1 VALRTVA
8 LALDIAEALMPTAAR
23 FTPSLLDEA
32 TLESLF
38 VGRHHFVDDCVAR
51 VRKAAKSSA
60 RSAKLFVGP
69 RGAGKTHLLSLVNYR
84 CRHLEEFGNSFQ
96 IAWLPEDLWTIDSLA
111 SLLKE
116 IVRSIDPELPDA
128 DIGLTETPI
137 ETLRRAVSLC
147 GPVVVLIEN
156 IDQVFEAMGESGQ
169 RELRALIENTGSLLL
184 IATSTRSNESLNN
197 QASPFYGFF
206 DTTEL
211 EQFSIDDAAMM
222 LKRIADQ
229 NGNKELSAFLDT
241 PRARQRLAAISHL
254 AGGQPRVWSLLASGL
269 TVEGLDD
276 LVGVLMERF
285 DDLTPYYQ
293 EQMGR
298 LSLNER
304 KTVRALTD
312 LDHSCTVKDLAA
324 ETGIDQRSIS
334 KTISDLRQKGW
345 VRQRTGPIVD
355 LADGRHSYYDLAEP
369 LARLAFQLKESRG
382 KPIRLIVD
390 FLKLWFDTQSLESAR
405 ERDQPVSGYLDDA
418 LLRDHVDEARELL
431 ELLDGLQSIRLRP
444 LRIPKK
450 PMPHLLSLLHQLD
463 DGVLRLATQDGA
475 CLLALPLALTT
486 PVEQW
491 LRGGWPIARVRLK
504 LAEAALGLGD
514 PRAWIAKLEGLAVAL
529 MGEDQSRAYGL
540 LGILYELNG
549 QPELSVASFENFR
562 SCASW
567 QDAVDLA
574 AACMRLGQISTAM
587 QLTIEEPTKSPGT
600 IDHWI
605 MKRGAI
611 RFVGFASQGYFE
623 SAVSEL
629 VAGFYFLP
637 NPGMFV
643 ADLMRSIYPEVST
656 LNFWGH

>member
-1 VALRTVA
+1 
-8 LALDIAEALMPTAAR
+8 MPTAAR

-32 TLESLF
+32 TLEFLF

-51 VRKAAKSSA
+51 VRKAATGTA

-84 CRHLEEFGNSFQ
+84 CRHLEEFGKTFQ
-96 IAWLPEDLWTIDSLA
+96 VAWLPEDLWTIDSLA

-116 IVRSIDPELPDA
+116 IVRAIEPSLPNA
-128 DIGLTETPI
+128 DIGLTEKPI

-169 RELRALIENTGSLLL
+169 RELRALIENTGNLLL
-184 IATSTRSNESLNN
+184 IATSTRSNESLTN

-211 EQFSIDDAAMM
+211 EQFSVDDAAVM

-229 NGNKELSAFLDT
+229 NSNTELSAFLDT

-293 EQMGR
+293 EQMAR

-304 KTVRALTD
+304 KTVRALAD

-345 VRQRTGPIVD
+345 VRQRTGPIVNM
-355 LADGRHSYYDLAEP
+355 ADGRHSYYDLAEP

-390 FLKLWFDTQSLESAR
+390 FLTLWFDEQTFANSSQSPESLRYIAEVKFENLVGRFVTLFSETPFRIDFVPPVIANANRVLELSSGLDSALADLSAGDASR
-405 ERDQPVSGYLDDA
+405 LLGLPSGLVGLMDEQIRSGA
-418 LLRDHVDEARELL
+418 SIELLR
-431 ELLDGLQSIRLRP
+431 
-444 LRIPKK
+444 
-450 PMPHLLSLLHQLD
+450 
-463 DGVLRLATQDGA
+463 LRLAYMAVDFNQPVGWIRKVESLAVENLSLDGRISA
-475 CLLALPLALTT
+475 HGVLSQLYAQNGQLDL
-486 PVEQW
+486 
-491 LRGGWPIARVRLK
+491 ARVETDSFCE
-504 LAEAALGLGD
+504 LAT
-514 PRAWIAKLEGLAVAL
+514 PRAKVVLAFGHLQWSSPLIALHITKEEFG
-529 MGEDQSRAYGL
+529 
-540 LGILYELNG
+540 
-549 QPELSVASFENFR
+549 
-562 SCASW
+562 
-567 QDAVDLA
+567 DAVDSLYRCLRLIVRGGCFNLLNDRAQLA
-574 AACMRLGQISTAM
+574 QTHSELEKLVRSRVEGESDT
-587 QLTIEEPTKSPGT
+587 
-600 IDHWI
+600 
-605 MKRGAI
+605 
-611 RFVGFASQGYFE
+611 E
-623 SAVSEL
+623 SAEPEL
-629 VAGFYFLP
+629 LRRSFSAWSKSYVRFL
-637 NPGMFV
+637 N
-643 ADLMRSIYPEVST
+643 SYS
-656 LNFWGH
+656 